1 MKSNISSVGIII
13 YYLIKGNY
21 SFNDKRNMIILKL
34 IQKGIDLNISDE
46 KVLNDIK
53 TLEKDV
59 EKRITWN

>member
-46 KVLNDIK
+46 KDLNDIK